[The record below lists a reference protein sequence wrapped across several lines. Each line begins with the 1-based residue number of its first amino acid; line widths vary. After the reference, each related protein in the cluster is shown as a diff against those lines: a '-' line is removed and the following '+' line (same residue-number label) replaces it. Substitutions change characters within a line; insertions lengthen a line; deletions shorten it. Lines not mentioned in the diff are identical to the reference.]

1 MPQFIEPDIVIPALK
16 TALAQLSELSLSKI
30 GLDVTELPF
39 WLAIIGFPLAVFDTC
54 TKHIATALNLLLHKF
69 HFSLRE
75 ITSLF
80 IPLLGLIA
88 LVVVILFLAFEKGD
102 IQWQVTQP
110 VLASVFY
117 YAILATG
124 LFACVLF
131 ISSLSRITGQGN
143 FVTGIGFLL
152 GTISIFIEVVLEF
165 GTFGQIACSVTLVIT
180 VGLWFYGKRYN
191 DKMAMKKQRERESRY
206 YTRQQERRTSR
217 EHPSR

>member
-75 ITSLF
+75 ITGLF

-110 VLASVFY
+110 VLVSVFY

-206 YTRQQERRTSR
+206 HARQQERRTSR